1 MGQYKNIT
9 GNQQR
14 YHCGGSPIQQLH
26 INLLE
31 RSTVMQW
38 GSRQGS
44 AGDTEL
50 PLRLLDKAGA
60 NPTPRF
66 PANLGVGF
74 IILQWGEIGKKKQ
87 LRRKMGHLRQKRE
100 NGDFC
105 AIMDYR

>member
-1 MGQYKNIT
+1 
-9 GNQQR
+9 
-14 YHCGGSPIQQLH
+14 
-26 INLLE
+26 
-31 RSTVMQW
+31 MQW

>member
-9 GNQQR
+9 GYQQR

-38 GSRQGS
+38 VSRQGS

-60 NPTPRF
+60 RF

>member
-31 RSTVMQW
+31 RSMVMQW

-50 PLRLLDKAGA
+50 PLRFADKAGA
-60 NPTPRF
+60 NPTPRL

-74 IILQWGEIGKKKQ
+74 IILQWVEIGKKNSYDGKWGIYD
-87 LRRKMGHLRQKRE
+87 R
-100 NGDFC
+100 NGKTGIF
-105 AIMDYR
+105 AL